1 MVGQSDWLPMMMPTS
16 GARLLSEVEEVV
28 TLVTCRG
35 PIGRIWKNDD
45 YRSGTRGSKRAI
57 MQ

>member
-1 MVGQSDWLPMMMPTS
+1 MMMPTS
-16 GARLLSEVEEVV
+16 GVLLESEVEEVV

-35 PIGRIWKNDD
+35 PIGRIWKNGD
-45 YRSGTRGSKRAI
+45 YRRGTWRSKRAI